1 MEGVPLVVD
10 GIVYTAGTA
19 AGTLDVVSADA
30 VMGNRVFFGTLDA
43 FPITLDAR
51 TGTELW
57 EQRVADTRRGH
68 SITFPPPPVR
78 DKIITGIAGGEFGIQ
93 GFLEARRRCAAYQS
107 EN

>member
-1 MEGVPLVVD
+1 
-10 GIVYTAGTA
+10 
-19 AGTLDVVSADA
+19 
-30 VMGNRVFFGTLDA
+30 
-43 FPITLDAR
+43 
-51 TGTELW
+51 
-57 EQRVADTRRGH
+57 VADTRRGH